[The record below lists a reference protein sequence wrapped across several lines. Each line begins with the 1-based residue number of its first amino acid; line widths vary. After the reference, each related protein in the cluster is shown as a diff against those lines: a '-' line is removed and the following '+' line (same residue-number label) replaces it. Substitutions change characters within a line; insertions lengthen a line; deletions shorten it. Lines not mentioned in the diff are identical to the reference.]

1 MAQAVSPAG
10 GPGETRPTGRDVRI
24 GQALVAVQ
32 VVLLLAV
39 ALAPR
44 GWSLPVPAAVLVG
57 GLGLAGVLVM
67 FNGAFALRRGL
78 TAAPL
83 PNRHAQL
90 RTGGSY
96 ALVRH
101 PIYTGLLT
109 ATAALVVLAG
119 GALRL
124 GAWLALLLVITA
136 KARWEEGHLA
146 ARFPG
151 YRAYAAQTPRFLPR
165 LRARRPKRD

>member
-1 MAQAVSPAG
+1 MAVRDDDPQPNR
-10 GPGETRPTGRDVRI
+10 PGDVAL
-24 GQALVAVQ
+24 GLVLVLVQFVLLVA
-32 VVLLLAV
+32 L

-44 GWSLPVPAAVLVG
+44 GWSVPVPVALLAG
-57 GLGLAGVLVM
+57 GLGLGGVLVM
-67 FNGAFALRRGL
+67 FTSAFALRRGL

-90 RTGGSY
+90 RTGGLY

-101 PIYTGLLT
+101 PIYTGLLI

-124 GAWLALLLVITA
+124 GVWLALLVLING
-136 KARWEEGHLA
+136 KARWEERHLA

-165 LRARRPKRD
+165 LRPRGQQRG